1 MQKVK
6 DFFTL
11 TIPHAFQKARM
22 FLKEQY
28 KKNKW
33 KFLSIIA
40 GIVLII
46 LALVIAFA
54 VHFSNSVEEKNINEF
69 SQQTGIIQLVETKE
83 SGVLLYDICCR

>member
-1 MQKVK
+1 MQKLK

-11 TIPHAFQKARM
+11 TIPHAFQKIGE
-22 FLKEQY
+22 FFKEQY
-28 KKNKW
+28 RKNKW
-33 KFLSIIA
+33 KLLSIIA
-40 GIVLII
+40 GIVLV
-46 LALVIAFA
+46 LIAIAIVFT

>member
-11 TIPHAFQKARM
+11 TIPHAFQKIGA
-22 FLKEQY
+22 FFKEQY

-33 KFLSIIA
+33 KLLSIIA
-40 GIVLII
+40 GIVLV
-46 LALVIAFA
+46 LIAITIVFT

>member
-11 TIPHAFQKARM
+11 TIPHAFQKIGA
-22 FLKEQY
+22 FFKEQY

-33 KFLSIIA
+33 KLLSIIA
-40 GIVLII
+40 GIVLV
-46 LALVIAFA
+46 LIAIAIVFT

>member
-69 SQQTGIIQLVETKE
+69 SQEPGLIQIIDINEREALPH
-83 SGVLLYDICCR
+83 GLYRR

>member
-69 SQQTGIIQLVETKE
+69 SQEPGLIQAIDINEREALPH
-83 SGVLLYDICCR
+83 GLYRR

>member
-1 MQKVK
+1 MQKIK

-11 TIPHAFQKARM
+11 TIPHTFQKIGE

-28 KKNKW
+28 KNNKW
-33 KFLSIIA
+33 KLFSIIA

-46 LALVIAFA
+46 LAFAIAFA

-69 SQQTGIIQLVETKE
+69 SQQAGVIQLVKSRGSEV
-83 SGVLLYDICCR
+83 SSYDIYSW

>member
-69 SQQTGIIQLVETKE
+69 SQEPGLIQIINEREALPH
-83 SGVLLYDICCR
+83 GLYRR